1 MSNLRSTVLGNE
13 QCPSLPSLLVAC
25 KYSDLAR
32 WYILQLTCAVS
43 VSSRCCSRSFQDSAV
58 VVSGRKVWAK
68 GNVRPWAMRE
78 SEGGDA
84 IRLD

>member
-1 MSNLRSTVLGNE
+1 MSKMRLAVYDSE

-43 VSSRCCSRSFQDSAV
+43 VSSRCCSRSSLDSAV